1 MTAAAEEVL
10 DAVFRRAPG
19 VLHRTAGGGAVIL
32 LVRGVEPALL
42 ELAGSGAAL
51 WHSLTQPRSARDCAE
66 QLAPTFGIDVSSIE
80 DDIAPVLCQLA
91 TLGALEQRPAPQ

>member
-1 MTAAAEEVL
+1 MTAAAESVP

-19 VLHRTAGGGAVIL
+19 VLDRTAGGGAVLL

-42 ELAGSGAAL
+42 ELGGSGAAL
-51 WHSLTQPRSARDCAE
+51 WHSLSQPRSARTCAE
-66 QLAPTFGIDVSSIE
+66 QLASAFGVDVSAIE

-91 TLGALEQRPAPQ
+91 RLGALEQGPAPQ